1 MLKARTRT
9 RSAAVRSIKVV
20 TFGSAALVE
29 GALGSAAALA
39 QAPAFYPT
47 APGSHDIA
55 AGDFNRDGFP
65 DLAVGSSTGAITI
78 LTNDGHGGFAD
89 ARTLNTGGG
98 DYMAIGD
105 LDGDRDADIV
115 SALGTAVRVMLNDGT
130 GQFGGSLEYS
140 ASAMIHGVALGDVN
154 HDGVPD
160 LVLSEFAGNIWKY
173 EIMLN
178 DGHGAFLSVATGE
191 YDTLDPQPA
200 DWSAVTGDFDGDGD
214 VDAAMMQ
221 QAYGTGG
228 NYHAVHVHLL
238 INGGDGRQWTRDTQV
253 FDQGDFA
260 DPPQHLVAGDF
271 DGDGDLDLMY
281 NDGGGYGGY
290 NVMLRHLA
298 NDGHGEFSTSFL
310 WSPTLDNYTRGVALS
325 DYDGDGGIDS
335 VAVVNIGSAQR
346 QCAVY
351 LLRRPGQYVL
361 FRDTEHGR
369 ADALIL
375 PELNGDGLRDV
386 VTVVSYPAAGV
397 LVSLNAYVPPRPV
410 LVQSPLQRGQAT
422 TFTVSGA
429 QPGERV
435 HLLYSLAGT
444 DMSVGLSVLG
454 GVSIDL
460 TRPFLA
466 FAAATADGSGEA
478 QVVRIIPPQAPP
490 GAILATQAVIRRG
503 PGGADSVKTNFITAP
518 IQP

>member
-1 MLKARTRT
+1 MRTTREARRI
-9 RSAAVRSIKVV
+9 AAARSIR
-20 TFGSAALVE
+20 LVS
-29 GALGSAAALA
+29 LGSAAIVEGTLGPAVALA
-39 QAPAFYPT
+39 QAPEFYPT
-47 APGSHDIA
+47 APGSRDVA
-55 AGDFNRDGFP
+55 AGDFNRDGFS

-78 LTNDGHGGFAD
+78 LTNDGLGAFPD

-98 DYMAIGD
+98 DYMEVAD

-115 SALGTAVRVMLNDGT
+115 SALGTAVRVMLNDGA

-140 ASAMIHGVALGDVN
+140 ASANIHGVAMGDVN
-154 HDGVPD
+154 NDGVPD
-160 LVLSEFAGNIWKY
+160 IVLSQFAGETWKY
-173 EIMLN
+173 EVMLN
-178 DGHGAFLSVATGE
+178 DGRGAFYSVATGD
-191 YDTLDPQPA
+191 YVTLDPQPA
-200 DWSAVTGDFDGDGD
+200 EWSAVTGDFDGDGD

-221 QAYGTGG
+221 QGYGTGG

-253 FDQGDFA
+253 FNQGDFV

-290 NVMLRHLA
+290 NVLLRHLA

-335 VAVVNIGSAQR
+335 VAVVNIGQAQR

-351 LLRRPGQYVL
+351 LLRRPGQYVI
-361 FRDTEHGR
+361 FRDTEHGK
-369 ADALIL
+369 ANALIL

-386 VTVVSYPAAGV
+386 VTGVSYPAAGI

-410 LVQSPLQRGQAT
+410 LMQSPLQRGQAT
-422 TFTVSGA
+422 TFTVTGA

-444 DMSVGLSVLG
+444 DMSLGLSVLG

-460 TRPFLA
+460 TRPFFA
-466 FAAATADGSGEA
+466 FASATADGSGEA
-478 QVVRIIPPQAPP
+478 EVVRVIPPQAPA

-518 IQP
+518 MEP